1 MVMQRINYCFGK
13 NLYRIKQKWNP
24 VMTWC
29 KYSHMLSAVREPCGM
44 LQTRKGLL
52 LSQLTV
58 RCRTLQTL
66 VGVETILNSG
76 RHRRPLQKCCMR
88 NELLIFT
95 RGYAS
100 LQNIDDGLLIKYLDS
115 LNKEYNDIFELYQTG
130 KKTKEMAS
138 RRVFLEPIV
147 DVYSGMKEKYNE
159 LEELQLL
166 IEEDEEMK
174 TMAEA
179 ELEAINQQIDDMKQQ
194 ILDILVPDLKYDKND
209 AILEINPGVGGGLAY
224 ARLLISG
231 YDVFKTLKYE
241 SGIHRVQRVP
251 ETERGGRIHT
261 STSAVSI
268 LPQPTEIDIV
278 INPNDLHIDTFKS
291 SGPGGQ
297 SVQKNDTAVRL
308 THTPSGVV
316 TSSQESRSQIQNKK
330 NAMNR
335 LREKLYE
342 IEFNAQMS
350 TMKSQRKVQVGT
362 KGRSEKIRT
371 YNFPQNRVT
380 DHRIHHTSNIQGI
393 LSGEDVLDELINQL
407 HEESRKETLIE
418 MLQEFESKGS
428 L

>member
-1 MVMQRINYCFGK
+1 MVMQRINFCFGK
-13 NLYRIKQKWNP
+13 TLYRIKQKWNP

-29 KYSHMLSAVREPCGM
+29 KYSHMLSSVRAPCCM
-44 LQTRKGLL
+44 LKTRKGLL

-58 RCRTLQTL
+58 RCRTLQTH
-66 VGVETILNSG
+66 VHAETAINSG
-76 RHRRPLQKCCMR
+76 RHCRPLQKCYMR
-88 NELLIFT
+88 NGLFIFT
-95 RGYAS
+95 REYAS
-100 LQNIDDGLLIKYLDS
+100 LQNVDDGLLIKYLDS
-115 LNKEYNDIFELYQTG
+115 LNVEYNDILELYRTG
-130 KKTKEMAS
+130 KKTKEMGS

-159 LEELQLL
+159 LEELKLL
-166 IEEDEEMK
+166 VEEDEEMK
-174 TMAEA
+174 TMADSEFK
-179 ELEAINQQIDDMKQQ
+179 AINQQINDMKQQ

-209 AILEINPGVGGGLAY
+209 AILEINPGVGGEEAKLFTLDLCNMYQKYISYKGWSVELETSQSKESGGLAY

-261 STSAVSI
+261 STSAVAI
-268 LPQPTEIDIV
+268 LPQPTEIDII

-330 NAMNR
+330 SAMNR
-335 LREKLYE
+335 LREKYVLPD
-342 IEFNAQMS
+342 S
-350 TMKSQRKVQVGT
+350 G
-362 KGRSEKIRT
+362 G
-371 YNFPQNRVT
+371 
-380 DHRIHHTSNIQGI
+380 
-393 LSGEDVLDELINQL
+393 LSVI
-407 HEESRKETLIE
+407 
-418 MLQEFESKGS
+418 
-428 L
+428 